1 MGWVPLASTALSL
14 VAGNASRNSAASQ
27 AADASAQGAQ
37 RAIDFRDSNIKVNRA
52 DQVGPNGSITFGTGP
67 DGQLVQ
73 TTKLSPENQQVYDN
87 LQKAR
92 LGLSSGVGNNF
103 GTGLDTSGLP
113 AWQNVLGRGATN
125 LMTHDWLS
133 NAGNA
138 NGIAVADAGSRASF
152 APAQQA
158 NFDWNSFN
166 ASNSG
171 QNGPQVTPPAPPQ
184 FDAQAWHQSPGGPQ
198 TSGEAAPQTALGAGG
213 QANTWGTGGD
223 SQQSQSPAG
232 LGGGGAAPP
241 QFGQVDGDSG
251 IPRSSPPQFD
261 SQGWAQFQAGKS
273 PATPA
278 APAAAPVDPYKVRD
292 TFDTSGVTTK
302 LPTSI
307 DDASRRR
314 VEEALMSRLN
324 PQLQQDEAALRTRL
338 LNSGIEVGTDA
349 YSREL
354 ALQGQRANDAR
365 MQAVLAGGQEESR
378 QAQLLMGLNDQQF
391 KQALATGKF
400 GQDADIAMANNAT
413 SRSNA
418 GTAAGAT
425 LGAAGIAA
433 SGAMDRLKMQL
444 EQQSKE
450 FNVNTGF
457 KAAEFNNNLR
467 NQQLAEQVLM
477 RREPLSELAALSQI
491 MNSNNPRYD
500 ASYYT
505 DSARPAGT
513 PQQPASGG
521 NALTD
526 ITGGVGAINNLWNMK
541 WS

>member
-1 MGWVPLASTALSL
+1 MAWVPLAAAAVSA

-27 AADASAQGAQ
+27 AADAEARGAQ
-37 RAIDFRDSNIKVNRA
+37 RALDFRDSNIKVNRA

-92 LGLSSGVGNNF
+92 VGLSSGVGSSF

-113 AWQNVLGRGATN
+113 AWQNVLGGGATN

-133 NAGNA
+133 NAGNS

-166 ASNSG
+166 ASNPG
-171 QNGPQVTPPAPPQ
+171 QTGPQVTPPAPPQ
-184 FDAQAWHQSPGGPQ
+184 FNAPGLHQSPGGGGGEPAPGGQQ
-198 TSGEAAPQTALGAGG
+198 TSVGTAPQQPSG
-213 QANTWGTGGD
+213 
-223 SQQSQSPAG
+223 PG

-261 SQGWAQFQAGKS
+261 SQGGGQFQAGKS
-273 PATPA
+273 PVTPA
-278 APAAAPVDPYKVRD
+278 APAATPVDPYKVRD
-292 TFDTSGVTTK
+292 TFDTSSVTTK

-391 KQALATGKF
+391 KQALSTGKF

-425 LGAAGIAA
+425 LGAAGIA
-433 SGAMDRLKMQL
+433 SGGAMDRLKLQL

-477 RREPLSELAALSQI
+477 RREPLSELAALSQV
-491 MNSNNPRYD
+491 MNSNNPRYE

-513 PQQPASGG
+513 PTAGNNGNVFSDMQGG
-521 NALTD
+521 INAANSLSKIWD
-526 ITGGVGAINNLWNMK
+526 FK
-541 WS
+541 W